1 MMIIRKATINNIDL
15 LIKLRFDYLIED
27 NGSLTHDEKT
37 AIQEQLRDY
46 FEKHIQDNTFIGVI
60 AEMDSQIVST
70 AYLAISEKPANPV
83 FITGKTG
90 TLLNVL
96 TYPEFR
102 RKGIATKV
110 ITFLLEE
117 AKKVGVSSIELSAT
131 SDGKPL
137 YEKVGFI
144 TSKYTAMRMKLV

>member
-1 MMIIRKATINNIDL
+1 MRLRKATTQDIDL

-27 NGSLTHDEKT
+27 NGGLTQDEKT
-37 AIQEQLRDY
+37 AIQGQLGEY
-46 FEKHIQDNTFIGVI
+46 FKKHIKDNTFIGVI
-60 AEMDSQIVST
+60 AEMDNKVAST
-70 AYLAISEKPANPV
+70 AYLTISERPANPA

-110 ITFLLEE
+110 VSFLIEE
-117 AKKVGVSSIELSAT
+117 AKKAGVSSIDLLAT
-131 SDGKPL
+131 DDGKPL
-137 YEKVGFI
+137 YEKLGF
-144 TSKYTAMRMKLV
+144 TTLKHTAMRMKLV